1 VSPDGGSV
9 FVTGYSYDPNTSY
22 DYATVAYDA
31 ASGTRRWVARYNG
44 PGNSNDFATALAVS
58 PDGGSVFVTGYSF
71 DPNSSFDYAT
81 VAYDAASGTRRWVA
95 RYNGPGNGD
104 DVAYGLAVS
113 PSGAAVFVTGYSS
126 GSSTSLDYATVAY
139 DAAGGPRRWVAR
151 YNGPGNDDDR
161 AFAVAVSPGGA
172 TVLVS
177 GDSSSSSTSL
187 DYATVAYEAAG
198 GTRRWAARY
207 NGPGNG
213 DDGAFALGVT
223 PDGLSLATEYSGSGT
238 SFDYATVAYEVASG
252 TQRWV
257 ARYNGPGNVDDVAT
271 AVGADPDGATVFVTG
286 YSSGSNTSLD
296 YATVAYDAAGGTQ
309 RWVARYNGPGN
320 GDDGAYALGVG
331 RQGRT
336 VFVTGSSSGS
346 KTTFDYATVA
356 YDAASGTQRGVA
368 RIGPG
373 SATAL
378 GISPEGTALFVTGSV
393 GTPISDYGT
402 VAYSLIP

>member
-1 VSPDGGSV
+1 
-9 FVTGYSYDPNTSY
+9 SYDPNTSY

-187 DYATVAYEAAG
+187 DYATVAYDAAG

-207 NGPGNG
+207 NGPGN
-213 DDGAFALGVT
+213 
-223 PDGLSLATEYSGSGT
+223 
-238 SFDYATVAYEVASG
+238 
-252 TQRWV
+252 
-257 ARYNGPGNVDDVAT
+257 
-271 AVGADPDGATVFVTG
+271 
-286 YSSGSNTSLD
+286 
-296 YATVAYDAAGGTQ
+296 
-309 RWVARYNGPGN
+309 
-320 GDDGAYALGVG
+320 
-331 RQGRT
+331 
-336 VFVTGSSSGS
+336 
-346 KTTFDYATVA
+346 
-356 YDAASGTQRGVA
+356 
-368 RIGPG
+368 
-373 SATAL
+373 
-378 GISPEGTALFVTGSV
+378 
-393 GTPISDYGT
+393 
-402 VAYSLIP
+402 